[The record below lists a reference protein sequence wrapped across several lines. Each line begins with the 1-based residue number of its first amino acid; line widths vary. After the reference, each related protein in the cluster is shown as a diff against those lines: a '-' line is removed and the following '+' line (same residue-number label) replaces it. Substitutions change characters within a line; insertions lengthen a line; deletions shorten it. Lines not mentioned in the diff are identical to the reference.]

1 MTTERTWLFDDLSNP
16 AALDA
21 SSNSDGWYTPTYIV
35 EMARRVLG
43 AIDLDVA
50 SCGAAQSV
58 VQAAR
63 WYGKADNGLV
73 QPWYGRWRCNPPY
86 SAPTQVV
93 VRVDGPVAPPP
104 PGSDAALAL
113 GCRCPVLENAHGNG
127 VDGRY
132 WMAAGCPLH
141 GGGR

>member
-1 MTTERTWLFDDLSNP
+1 MTEDLKIVGATPEALEALLPHLPAMLREWRTDP
-16 AALDA
+16 
-21 SSNSDGWYTPTYIV
+21 
-35 EMARRVLG
+35 G
-43 AIDLDVA
+43 AQGG
-50 SCGAAQSV
+50 C
-58 VQAAR
+58 
-63 WYGKADNGLV
+63 
-73 QPWYGRWRCNPPY
+73 WYGRGIGRQSSVVWRVAGWWVVMY
-86 SAPTQVV
+86 RRPTQVV